1 MRRLLPAILLCI
13 ILVACSDV
21 GGIDVN
27 RASKRKTSASRLYT
41 KAETVL
47 LEDSAF
53 DGPRAGEPVLLE
65 VAGGRFFILSRNRD
79 AIGVFDS
86 RGEHVASLDGLG
98 EIIDF
103 SAWQDKY
110 LEVLTARR
118 IVEYDV
124 ADLSV
129 ANTFDLPETELE
141 LKSLARLHP
150 NEFLLSAITGEKA
163 YSCSYYIDIENLA
176 VKDHFIYLE
185 TIFHNADDYQTTR
198 YFQDSGKTFYF
209 TRNPGTIVCCTLDD
223 FHFPIFEFDWG
234 KDSSLI
240 SLTNVQ
246 KKGDNLYM
254 RFRTGDDE
262 GTVVYNTFNHK
273 YKVIKLTREGKSFP
287 IGVIH
292 DGINYYCTDASELPG
307 YLDCDPPGDGPVII
321 KYCLQ

>member
-1 MRRLLPAILLCI
+1 MCI
-13 ILVACSDV
+13 ILASCSDV
-21 GGIDVN
+21 DRIDVN
-27 RASKRKTSASRLYT
+27 KASKKKTSASELYA
-41 KAETVL
+41 KAETIK

-86 RGEHVASLDGLG
+86 RGKHVALLDGLG

-110 LEVLTARR
+110 LEVLTASG

-129 ANTFDLPETELE
+129 ANAFDLPETGLE

-150 NEFLLSAITGEKA
+150 NEYLLSAISEGKA

-198 YFQDSGKTFYF
+198 FFQDGGKTYYF
-209 TRNPGTIVCCTLDD
+209 TRNPGVIVCCTLDD

-292 DGINYYCTDASELPG
+292 DGINYYCTDASELPR
-307 YLDCDPPGDGPVII
+307 YLDGDPPGDGPVII